1 MNKIRFI
8 TAVLLVP
15 ALLVLIYDFVKLF
28 FSFAGQTDTNIVPF
42 LIGIA
47 VYFLFQVVFFKPMS
61 TYVFGHELTHALTGL
76 LSGAQIKKFKVS
88 ANKGSVTLTKD
99 NIFITLS
106 PYFFP
111 IYPIII
117 ILIYFC
123 LGWFMDITRIYSWFL
138 FFAGISLAFYYALT
152 FYAIKVGQ
160 EDMKIYGKFF
170 SLVFVCFINII
181 MVVLVLAWIFP
192 SHIYVKDF
200 FVNVFFDTISFYKNI
215 FIGVYKCLA
224 FLKTK

>member
-42 LIGIA
+42 WIGIA

-123 LGWFMDITRIYSWFL
+123 LGWFMDITRIYSWF
-138 FFAGISLAFYYALT
+138 
-152 FYAIKVGQ
+152 
-160 EDMKIYGKFF
+160 
-170 SLVFVCFINII
+170 CFLREFLLHFI
-181 MVVLVLAWIFP
+181 ML
-192 SHIYVKDF
+192 
-200 FVNVFFDTISFYKNI
+200 
-215 FIGVYKCLA
+215 
-224 FLKTK
+224 

>member
-1 MNKIRFI
+1 
-8 TAVLLVP
+8 
-15 ALLVLIYDFVKLF
+15 
-28 FSFAGQTDTNIVPF
+28 
-42 LIGIA
+42 
-47 VYFLFQVVFFKPMS
+47 MS
-61 TYVFGHELTHALTGL
+61 TYVFGHELTHALVGL

-99 NIFITLS
+99 NVFITLA

-117 ILIYFC
+117 ILIYFA

-192 SHIYVKDF
+192 NYIHVKDF
-200 FVNVFFDTISFYKNI
+200 FVKVFTDGINFYKYI

>member
-8 TAVLLVP
+8 ISVFFIPL
-15 ALLVLIYDFVKLF
+15 LLVLIYNFFQLF
-28 FSFAGQTDTNIVPF
+28 FSFAGKTSFDIVPF
-42 LIGIA
+42 WIGIA
-47 VYFLFQVVFFKPMS
+47 VYFLFQVIFFKPMS

-117 ILIYFC
+117 ILIYFV
-123 LGWFMDITRIYSWFL
+123 LGWFMDITKIYSWFL
-138 FFAGISLAFYYALT
+138 FFSGMSLAFYYALT

-181 MVVLVLAWIFP
+181 MVVFVLAWIFP
-192 SHIYVKDF
+192 NHIFVKDF
-200 FVNVFFDTISFYKNI
+200 FVNVISDGIDFYKYI
-215 FIGVYKCLA
+215 FMGVYKCLA

>member
-1 MNKIRFI
+1 MP
-8 TAVLLVP
+8 L
-15 ALLVLIYDFVKLF
+15 LLVLVYDFIQLF
-28 FSFAGQTDTNIVPF
+28 FSFAGKTNTNIVPF
-42 LIGIA
+42 WIGIA
-47 VYFLFQVVFFKPMS
+47 IYFLFQVIFFKPMS
-61 TYVFGHELTHALTGL
+61 TYVFGHELTHALAGL

-88 ANKGSVTLTKD
+88 SNKGSVTLTKD
-99 NIFITLS
+99 NIFITLA

-117 ILIYFC
+117 ILIYFS
-123 LGWFMDITRIYSWFL
+123 LAWFMDITKIYSWFL
-138 FFAGISLAFYYALT
+138 FFFFISLAFYYALT

-192 SHIYVKDF
+192 NHIYVKDF
-200 FVNVFFDTISFYKNI
+200 FVKVFNDGIGFYKYI

>member
-1 MNKIRFI
+1 MNKLRFI
-8 TAVLLVP
+8 TAVLLLP
-15 ALLVLIYDFVKLF
+15 ALLAFIYDFFQLF
-28 FSFAGQTDTNIVPF
+28 FSFAGQTNMNIVPF
-42 LIGIA
+42 WIGIA
-47 VYFLFQVVFFKPMS
+47 VYFLFQVIFFKPMS
-61 TYVFGHELTHALTGL
+61 TYVFGHELTHALAGL

-123 LGWFMDITRIYSWFL
+123 LGWFIDITAVYSWFL
-138 FFAGISLAFYYALT
+138 FFAGVSLAFYYALT

-192 SHIYVKDF
+192 NHIFVKDF
-200 FVNVFFDTISFYKNI
+200 FAKVFSDGIDFYKYI
-215 FIGVYKCLA
+215 FVGVYKCLA

>member
-1 MNKIRFI
+1 MNKLRFI
-8 TAVLLVP
+8 ISILFLP
-15 ALLVLIYDFVKLF
+15 WLLVLVYDFLGMF
-28 FSFAGQTDTNIVPF
+28 FSFAGKTNVTIVPF
-42 LIGIA
+42 WIGIA
-47 VYFLFQVVFFKPMS
+47 VYFLFQLIFFKPMS
-61 TYVFGHELTHALTGL
+61 TYVFGHELTHALAGL
-76 LSGAQIKKFKVS
+76 LSGAKIKKFKVS

-123 LGWFMDITRIYSWFL
+123 LGWFMDITKIYSWFL
-138 FFAGISLAFYYALT
+138 FFSGMALAFYYALT

-160 EDMKIYGKFF
+160 EDMRIYGKFF
-170 SLVFVCFINII
+170 SFVFVCFINII
-181 MVVLVLAWIFP
+181 MVVFVLVWIFP
-192 SHIYVKDF
+192 NHIYVKDF
-200 FVNVFFDTISFYKNI
+200 FVNVFNDGINFYKYI
-215 FIGVYKCLA
+215 FAGVYKCLA

>member
-8 TAVLLVP
+8 ISILFVP
-15 ALLVLIYDFVKLF
+15 LLLVLVYDFIQLF
-28 FSFAGQTDTNIVPF
+28 FSFAGKTNSNIVPF
-42 LIGIA
+42 WIGIGF
-47 VYFLFQVVFFKPMS
+47 YFLFQVIFFKPMS
-61 TYVFGHELTHALTGL
+61 TYVFGHELTHALAGL

-88 ANKGSVTLTKD
+88 SNKGSVTLTKD
-99 NIFITLS
+99 NIFITLA

-111 IYPIII
+111 IYPILV
-117 ILIYFC
+117 ILIYFS
-123 LGWFMDITRIYSWFL
+123 LAWFMDITKIYSWFL

-160 EDMKIYGKFF
+160 EDMRIYGKFF

-192 SHIYVKDF
+192 THIYVKDF
-200 FVNVFFDTISFYKNI
+200 FVKVFNDGIDFYKYI